1 MFILLFFYSMLNKGE
16 VFLNVLIILSARQR
30 SFTSVNIVIVN
41 LL

>member
-30 SFTSVNIVIVN
+30 SFTEG
-41 LL
+41 